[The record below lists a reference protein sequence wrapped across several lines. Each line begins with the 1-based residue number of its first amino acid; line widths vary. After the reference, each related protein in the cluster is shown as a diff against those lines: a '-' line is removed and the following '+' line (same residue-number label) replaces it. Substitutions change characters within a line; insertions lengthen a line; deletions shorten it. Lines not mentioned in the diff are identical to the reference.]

1 MVEKNTAAAPI
12 LAGAGIQH
20 GGTGAPRLIG
30 LGLVASA
37 LFSVTFVL
45 NRSISLHGGHWVW
58 SAALRYIETALLL
71 LVWGFVAKGARWVGA
86 IWHLFW
92 QKLRFWLVAGGI
104 GYGAFY
110 ACCCFA
116 ANHAPGWIVA
126 ATWQSTILATPVVLW
141 AFGGKVPLRGVA
153 FLVLIFAGIVI
164 LNAGRLQS
172 GVPLAQIASGVVPLL
187 VAAFCYPI
195 GNQLLNRFRHQ
206 AGPHAALLQDPL
218 AAVLLMTLGALPFF
232 AGLLLLVRPPLPDM
246 GQITSTGLI
255 ALFAGCLATPLF
267 TYARNLSSDPYLIA
281 AVDATQAGE
290 VGFTLA
296 GEALLLGSVSL
307 GMADYVGLMAVM
319 GGLIGFA
326 VSEET
331 APEA

>member
-1 MVEKNTAAAPI
+1 
-12 LAGAGIQH
+12 
-20 GGTGAPRLIG
+20 
-30 LGLVASA
+30 
-37 LFSVTFVL
+37 
-45 NRSISLHGGHWVW
+45 
-58 SAALRYIETALLL
+58 
-71 LVWGFVAKGARWVGA
+71 
-86 IWHLFW
+86 
-92 QKLRFWLVAGGI
+92 
-104 GYGAFY
+104 
-110 ACCCFA
+110 
-116 ANHAPGWIVA
+116 
-126 ATWQSTILATPVVLW
+126 
-141 AFGGKVPLRGVA
+141 
-153 FLVLIFAGIVI
+153 
-164 LNAGRLQS
+164 
-172 GVPLAQIASGVVPLL
+172 
-187 VAAFCYPI
+187 
-195 GNQLLNRFRHQ
+195 
-206 AGPHAALLQDPL
+206 
-218 AAVLLMTLGALPFF
+218 
-232 AGLLLLVRPPLPDM
+232 M